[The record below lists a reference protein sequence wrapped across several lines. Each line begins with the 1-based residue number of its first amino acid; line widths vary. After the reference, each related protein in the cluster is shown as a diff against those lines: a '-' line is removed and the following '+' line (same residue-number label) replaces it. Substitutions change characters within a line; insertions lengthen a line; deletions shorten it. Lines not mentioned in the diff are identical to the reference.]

1 MHKCLNIVSTG
12 SSGGVKEGGMG
23 KSFGEQSGKT
33 RLMSSGAGR
42 LFCRGLGFRL
52 RGSCSVCRKCSAVSV
67 QCSERVAMSS
77 MALNGHAASRDS
89 FGSTP
94 RCGPTVPGSAGT
106 QHRRGLW
113 LPGRAACHQ
122 DR

>member
-1 MHKCLNIVSTG
+1 MHKCLNIISTR

-52 RGSCSVCRKCSAVSV
+52 RGSCSVCCKCSVVSV
-67 QCSERVAMSS
+67 RCSERVAMSS
-77 MALNGHAASRDS
+77 VAMNGRGCVLRQLRFHTQVWAHSAWECRHAA
-89 FGSTP
+89 
-94 RCGPTVPGSAGT
+94 
-106 QHRRGLW
+106 
-113 LPGRAACHQ
+113 
-122 DR
+122 